1 MMLVENEGGAA
12 WTAPALTAWLEAAGL
27 TGVELRRGAG
37 PIAVLRA
44 TAPPSGAGGG

>member
-12 WTAPALTAWLEAAGL
+12 WTASVLTAWLEGAGL
-27 TGVELRRGAG
+27 SGVELRRGAG

-44 TAPPSGAGGG
+44 VAPSGAGGG